1 MFVKV
6 LKMMV
11 GTNLTETQLQQIV
24 DKTIVQL
31 DKDQDGMISYEEFC
45 GIISKVSAWND
56 RSGVYHIYHDRVRVI
71 TMLMMMSPLLLQ

>member
-1 MFVKV
+1 MLVKV

-45 GIISKVSAWND
+45 GIISKGQSDND
-56 RSGVYHIYHDRVRVI
+56 AHDDVTTALTIEVPRI
-71 TMLMMMSPLLLQ
+71 

>member
-1 MFVKV
+1 MVTHSLILKV

-24 DKTIVQL
+24 DKTVVQL

-45 GIISKVSAWND
+45 GIIAKVSV
-56 RSGVYHIYHDRVRVI
+56 SLI
-71 TMLMMMSPLLLQ
+71 